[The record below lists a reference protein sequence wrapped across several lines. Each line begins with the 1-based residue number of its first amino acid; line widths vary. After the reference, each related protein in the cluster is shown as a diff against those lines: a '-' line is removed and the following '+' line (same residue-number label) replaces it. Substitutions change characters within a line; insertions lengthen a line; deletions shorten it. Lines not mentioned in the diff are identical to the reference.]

1 MEQEDKGE
9 VEQII
14 AQMECAKDFEC
25 YKSGFERL
33 CKARDGGLKQH
44 VWCLE
49 EHNVSLDCR
58 FSLSFG
64 DGMLCKCPLRVY
76 IAKRLKK

>member
-1 MEQEDKGE
+1 MEQEDKVE

-14 AQMECAKDFEC
+14 AQMECVKDFEC

-33 CKARDGGLKQH
+33 CKVRNGGLKGH
-44 VWCLE
+44 VWCME
-49 EHNVSLDCR
+49 ERNVSLNCR
-58 FSLSFG
+58 FSLWFG